1 MQQDY
6 KFLDMPGLLATRVT
20 RQDPHN
26 REMWIL
32 DEGWYDRTRRL
43 YASLLSFFQ
52 DNALIRAPASWSSI
66 DEVVLMFSDLTDDG
80 QALVRSGADDSWID
94 SFDRPGSKKDYAN
107 TKSLQRAL
115 DKIRR
120 PVS

>member
-1 MQQDY
+1 MQKDY
-6 KFLDMPGLLATRVT
+6 KFLDMPGMLATRVT

>member
-6 KFLDMPGLLATRVT
+6 KFLNMPGLLATRVT
-20 RQDPHN
+20 RQDPN
-26 REMWIL
+26 NDEEWIL

-52 DNALIRAPASWSSI
+52 DNALIRTPASWSSI
-66 DEVVLMFSDLTDDG
+66 DDVVLMFSDLTDDG
-80 QALVRSGADDSWID
+80 QALVRSGADENWVG
-94 SFDRPGSKKDYAN
+94 SFDRPGNKKDYAN
-107 TKSLQRAL
+107 TRILQRAL

-120 PVS
+120 PAS